1 VEEPAEGLGNSGVES
16 YGSATTDLV
25 NVKNN
30 LRGKCVE
37 DRMMELDHD
46 VV

>member
-1 VEEPAEGLGNSGVES
+1 VEESVEGLGNSGVES

-25 NVKNN
+25 NVKKD

-37 DRMMELDHD
+37 ERLMELDHN